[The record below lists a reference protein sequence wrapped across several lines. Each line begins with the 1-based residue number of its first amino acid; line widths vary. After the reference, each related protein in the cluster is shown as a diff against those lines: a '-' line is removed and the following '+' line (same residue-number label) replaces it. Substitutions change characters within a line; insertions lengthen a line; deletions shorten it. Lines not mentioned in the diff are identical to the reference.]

1 MKTEK
6 INLKSLEVP
15 TQIQKVQDLLN
26 SEKNNFKYLFLT
38 EHETIVKFIVPLA
51 AQSGMQCS
59 FAPPIDNVWEI
70 LVEKK

>member
-26 SEKNNFKYLFLT
+26 SEKNTFKYLFLT
-38 EHETIVKFIVPLA
+38 EHETIVKFIVPLE
-51 AQSGMQCS
+51 AQSGIQCS
-59 FAPPIDNVWEI
+59 FAPPINNVWEI

>member
-26 SEKNNFKYLFLT
+26 SEKNTFKYLFLT

-59 FAPPIDNVWEI
+59 FARVAS
-70 LVEKK
+70 LC

>member
-26 SEKNNFKYLFLT
+26 SEKNTFKYLFLT

-59 FAPPIDNVWEI
+59 FAPPINIVWEI

>member
-26 SEKNNFKYLFLT
+26 SEKNTFKYLFLT

-51 AQSGMQCS
+51 AQSGMQ
-59 FAPPIDNVWEI
+59 
-70 LVEKK
+70 